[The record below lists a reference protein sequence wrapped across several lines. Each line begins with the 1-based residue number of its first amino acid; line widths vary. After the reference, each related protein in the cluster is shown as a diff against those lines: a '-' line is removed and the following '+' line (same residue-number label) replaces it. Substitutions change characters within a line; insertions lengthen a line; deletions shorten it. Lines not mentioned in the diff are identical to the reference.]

1 MRLIND
7 LLESVRDFDCPVK
20 RVCVGLHWTVV
31 QSRFTGMAH
40 TYKSGDHHE
49 LESAGDF
56 IGESAY
62 ELAQRL
68 ESTDK
73 LEASL
78 GLAALNSMINASGR
92 SGNIFEDIF
101 RMVEGKNITVIGRFP
116 LNDQIAKIAD
126 KSYFLEMEPEASE
139 LPADACVEVIP
150 KSDIVVITATAL
162 INKTMPRLLELSTA
176 AKAKTFVLGPSTPMN
191 EVLFS
196 QGADYLGG
204 VRVVDTKALING
216 IMQGMKKFKTLP
228 GIKAVMRP

>member
-7 LLESVRDFDCPVK
+7 LLESVREFDSPVK

-40 TYKSGDHHE
+40 TYKSGDHCE

-56 IGESAY
+56 IGKSAF

-68 ESTDK
+68 ESANT

-78 GLAALNSMINASGR
+78 GLAALNSMIDISGR

-101 RMVEGKNITVIGRFP
+101 GLAKGKNITVVGRFP

-126 KSYFLEMEPEASE
+126 KSYFLEMEPEA
-139 LPADACVEVIP
+139 
-150 KSDIVVITATAL
+150 
-162 INKTMPRLLELSTA
+162 
-176 AKAKTFVLGPSTPMN
+176 
-191 EVLFS
+191 
-196 QGADYLGG
+196 
-204 VRVVDTKALING
+204 
-216 IMQGMKKFKTLP
+216 
-228 GIKAVMRP
+228 